1 MKQKDVTQEYMN
13 TRYIN
18 QGQIEE
24 LIASKVVT
32 ISFTELDE
40 RTAYNILRILKGHAT
55 TKVKEPDSI
64 VIELEE

>member
-18 QGQIEE
+18 QSQIEE

-40 RTAYNILRILKGHAT
+40 RTAYNILRILKGHAA